1 MTINQVLFQI
11 RQSGNAF
18 AVAYVRSTGKT
29 IGSIGSGVFT
39 FENFIDTNQDIIKL
53 RATDT
58 GIIKTLK
65 ISHLL
70 SYNKKP
76 ITR

>member
-11 RQSGNAF
+11 RQSSNAF
-18 AVAYVRSTGKT
+18 AIAYVRSTGKT

>member
-11 RQSGNAF
+11 RQSSNPF
-18 AVAYVRSTGKT
+18 ALAYVRSTGKT
-29 IGSIGSGVFT
+29 KGSIGAGVFH
-39 FENFIDTNQDIIKL
+39 FENYIDTNADIIKL
-53 RATDT
+53 RDT
-58 GIIKTLK
+58 ESGVIKTLK

-70 SYNKKP
+70 SFNKKT

>member
-11 RQSGNAF
+11 RQSSNAF
-18 AVAYVRSTGKT
+18 AIAYVRSTGKT
-29 IGSIGSGVFT
+29 IGSIGSGLFT

-53 RATDT
+53 RAADN
-58 GIIKTLK
+58 GVIKTLK

-70 SYNKKP
+70 SFNKKT